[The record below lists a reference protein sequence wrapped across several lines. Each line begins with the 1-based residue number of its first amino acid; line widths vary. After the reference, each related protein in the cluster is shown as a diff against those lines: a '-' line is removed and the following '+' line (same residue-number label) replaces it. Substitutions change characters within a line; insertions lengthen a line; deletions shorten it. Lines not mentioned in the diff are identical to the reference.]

1 MTDDPSTLDYQ
12 AFGALIVY
20 YNPYY
25 NRGSTHDN
33 IE

>member
-12 AFGALIVY
+12 ASGALIVY

-25 NRGSTHDN
+25 NLGKIT
-33 IE
+33 